1 MPLYQRFRGAGVAIV
16 TPFID
21 DQIDWDALEQV
32 IEHVIVGGVD
42 YLVVLGTT
50 GESATI
56 SETEQRAVL
65 DFAIRVNNGRKPFIA
80 GPFGSNNTPAMVD
93 KIREFDFTGID
104 GLLSSSPAYVKP
116 TQEGIYRHY
125 MALAEASPRPI
136 MLYNVPGRT
145 ASNMSADT
153 TLRLARAGGT
163 QFIGVKDACDDMMQI
178 MKIIQGKP
186 PGFLVL
192 GGDDFLTFPV
202 IATGGDG
209 VVSVVANV
217 TPRPFSEMVHAALRH
232 DIPTAQRLNLQLLDL
247 YKLLFIEGNPV
258 GVKAALELLG
268 ICRRDVRL
276 PLAPMTEGG
285 IAQIRAELERLEVL

>member
-16 TPFID
+16 TPFQD
-21 DQIDWDALEQV
+21 DQIDWDALARV
-32 IEHVIVGGVD
+32 IEHVIDGGVD

-56 SETEQRAVL
+56 SDEEQRDVL
-65 DFAIRVNNGRKPFIA
+65 DFSVKINNGRKPLIA
-80 GPFGSNNTPAMVD
+80 GPFGGNNTPAMVD
-93 KIREFDFTGID
+93 KIRHFDFSGID

-145 ASNMSADT
+145 ASNMTAET
-153 TLRLARAGGT
+153 TLRLAHAGGS

-186 PGFLVL
+186 QGFLVL
-192 GGDDFLTFPV
+192 GGDDFLTLPV

-217 TPRPFSEMVHAALRH
+217 TPKPFTEMVHAALRH

-258 GVKAALELLG
+258 GAKAALEMLG

-285 IAQIRAELERLEVL
+285 AALIRAEMEKLGVL